1 MIPWQEKTWCIPP
14 TADAEFVAR
23 MEDLLE
29 LYQRPYDARCP
40 VVCMDELCKQLIA
53 ETRVPL
59 PVREGHPARYDY
71 EYERKGVCSL
81 FLFVEPRRGWRKV
94 LVRDRRTKV
103 DWAVCVRVILNEV
116 YPDAQCVRLVQDNLH
131 THTLA
136 SLYEAFLPE
145 EARRLARRLEL
156 HYTPKHGSW
165 LNMAET
171 ELSILHRQCLD
182 RRLDDPA
189 VVREEVGT
197 WEAERNTVKAT
208 INWRFTI
215 ADARVKLKNVYPSI
229 EI

>member
-1 MIPWQEKTWCIPP
+1 VIPWHEKTWCIPP
-14 TADAEFVAR
+14 AADAEFVAR

-29 LYQRPYDARCP
+29 LYQVPYDARRP

-59 PVREGHPARYDY
+59 PVCEGHPARYDY

-81 FLFVEPRRGWRKV
+81 FVFVEPRHGWRKV
-94 LVRDRRTKV
+94 FVRDRRTKV

-116 YPDAQCVRLVQDNLH
+116 YPEALCVRLVQDNLN

-145 EARRLARRLEL
+145 EARRLARRLEI

-171 ELSILHRQCLD
+171 ELGILNRQCLD

-189 VVREEVGT
+189 IIREEVGT
-197 WEAERNTVKAT
+197 WEAERNEVKAT
-208 INWRFTI
+208 INWRFTV
-215 ADARVKLKNVYPSI
+215 ADARVKLKNVCPPI

>member
-1 MIPWQEKTWCIPP
+1 
-14 TADAEFVAR
+14 

-29 LYQRPYDARCP
+29 LYQVPYDARRP

-71 EYERKGVCSL
+71 EYERKGVCRL
-81 FLFVEPRRGWRKV
+81 FVFVEPRHGWRKV
-94 LVRDRRTKV
+94 FVRARRTKV

-116 YPDAQCVRLVQDNLH
+116 YPEALCVRLVQDNLN

-136 SLYEAFLPE
+136 SLYEAFLPA
-145 EARRLARRLEL
+145 EARRLARRLEI

-171 ELSILHRQCLD
+171 ELGILNRQCLD

-189 VVREEVGT
+189 ILREEVGT
-197 WEAERNTVKAT
+197 WEAERNEVKAT
-208 INWRFTI
+208 INWRFTV
-215 ADARVKLKNVYPSI
+215 ADARVQLKNVYPPI